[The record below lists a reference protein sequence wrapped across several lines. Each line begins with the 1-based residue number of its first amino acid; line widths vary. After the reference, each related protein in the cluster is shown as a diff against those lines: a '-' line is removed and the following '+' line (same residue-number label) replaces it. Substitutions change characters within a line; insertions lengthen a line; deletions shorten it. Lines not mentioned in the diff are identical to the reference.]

1 MSPDITVVDMDSGRT
16 IHPPSPTM
24 RQVVVCVDYKD
35 RTFTTM
41 AVDGYRFRLQTFNLA
56 CDKLLERS
64 IPVFMSGYCCENEW
78 AFSRDGK
85 RLVYLKGEP
94 PDLCL
99 LDVATEKETLL
110 WKKIAYSS
118 VGIKCLEWIS
128 ESEVVA
134 VAGNDSD
141 ADPSANVVVVS
152 DTTTGRRRTV
162 YEPTSPI
169 PFVGCYSLSRDG
181 SLLAFGD
188 GNKRYDLRGA
198 IKVLDIRSGTLRA
211 TLGNGTNSVRCPCWN
226 PEGTE
231 LAYVDGPDLKVWSMA
246 DHATRTLRTFPE
258 QFFCFR
264 VALGGGKLG
273 YVGGDPSAVK
283 PLVILD
289 SSDGKELRTV
299 TVPFSGR
306 MFLMPGNVLVSETG
320 Y

>member
-1 MSPDITVVDMDSGRT
+1 MTR
-16 IHPPSPTM
+16 
-24 RQVVVCVDYKD
+24 
-35 RTFTTM
+35 
-41 AVDGYRFRLQTFNLA
+41 DGSLFRLRTFNLA
-56 CDKLLERS
+56 CDKVLERS
-64 IPVFMSGYCCENEW
+64 IPVFMSGYCGENEY

-85 RLVYLKGEP
+85 RMVYLKGEP
-94 PDLCL
+94 PDLYL

-110 WKKIAYSS
+110 WKKMAYSS

-134 VAGNDSD
+134 VAGNDAD
-141 ADPSANVVVVS
+141 ADPSANVVVVL
-152 DTTTGRRRTV
+152 DITTGQRRTV
-162 YEPTSPI
+162 YEPTSPA
-169 PFVGCYSLSRDG
+169 PLEGGCSLSRDG
-181 SLLAFGD
+181 SLLAFAD
-188 GNKRYDLRGA
+188 GNKRYDLRGV

-211 TLGNGTNSVRCPCWN
+211 TLGKGSNSVGCPCWN

-246 DHATRTLRTFPE
+246 DHTTRTLRTFPE
-258 QFFCFR
+258 QFSCFR

-273 YVGGDPSAVK
+273 YVGGYPAAVK

-306 MFLMPGNVLVSETG
+306 MFLMPGNVLVCETG